1 MEYLGQEI
9 LPNGDALVDFHNSET
24 GDIVTELVEGYMWS
38 LGHEFDDRELTPAG
52 GVPEDDED
60 EYPW

>member
-9 LPNGDALVDFHNSET
+9 LPNGDALVDFYNSET
-24 GDIVTELVEGYMWS
+24 GDIVTELVKGYTWF
-38 LGHEFDDRELTPAG
+38 LDHEFDDRELTPAG
-52 GVPEDDED
+52 GVPEED

>member
-9 LPNGDALVDFHNSET
+9 LPNGDALVDFYNPET
-24 GDIVTELVEGYMWS
+24 GDIETELVKGYMWS
-38 LGHEFDDRELTPAG
+38 LDHEFDDRELVSVG
-52 GVPEDDED
+52 CDSSEDE